1 MLAALSE
8 IQSIQKENMK
18 KTKKNK
24 IHSMGHELIRGT
36 TSLSKVVSI
45 GDLRQRAGRDERYH
59 QLTMIAASNL
69 GGSPKNLD
77 DAINWLNT
85 NAMETDEDGVV
96 GEINFCRDLVK

>member
-1 MLAALSE
+1 M
-8 IQSIQKENMK
+8 
-18 KTKKNK
+18 KTKKT
-24 IHSMGHELIRGT
+24 LV
-36 TSLSKVVSI
+36 SKVVSI
-45 GDLRQRAGRDERYH
+45 GDLRQRAAKDQRYL
-59 QLTMIAASNL
+59 QLAMISARNL

>member
-1 MLAALSE
+1 M
-8 IQSIQKENMK
+8 
-18 KTKKNK
+18 KTKKT
-24 IHSMGHELIRGT
+24 LV
-36 TSLSKVVSI
+36 SKVVSI
-45 GDLRQRAGRDERYH
+45 GDLRRRAATDPLYL
-59 QLTMIAASNL
+59 QLAMISANNL